1 MKTEVDEMSGIDAR
15 DVLFTLLGVEHDPAK
30 IKEAVAHAEARLTK
44 KDRDEV
50 RERFKILIEEK
61 ES

>member
-1 MKTEVDEMSGIDAR
+1 MSGIDAR